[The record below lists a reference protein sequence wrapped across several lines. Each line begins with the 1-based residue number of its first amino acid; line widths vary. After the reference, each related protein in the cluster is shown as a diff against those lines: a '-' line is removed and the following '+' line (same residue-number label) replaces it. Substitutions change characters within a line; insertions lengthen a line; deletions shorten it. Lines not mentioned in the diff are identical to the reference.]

1 MLPTVIG
8 VAQDQTEER
17 AKPPSRLYELDGLR
31 GWAALCV
38 VAFHMLWETFGSIH
52 PIIRN
57 VFTAVI
63 LDSSVA
69 VSVFFVLSGEALS
82 SAFFGGGKKNATMKL
97 AIKRYPR
104 LVIPILATS
113 IIIYIIVHV
122 GANPNHSAAVI
133 VKREDWLGIA
143 PPKDLSL
150 SAVLKYSLLSVFLSE
165 FPSGVIDIFLWTMR
179 MELFGS
185 LIVFFILSIWQFLP
199 RPRFLLC
206 VLYIALAV
214 APSATAGQLSCF
226 LAGML
231 FADLRRQ
238 GVFERVQARIGDKVL
253 WCSIVTLAILDGIVF
268 SRHIHVSSAWLASV
282 FLLLVFCSRS
292 ATSIFSSS
300 FSRWLGSIS
309 FPLHLMQFPVLISFT
324 SWAIV
329 FTSKRHQMGLTTCL
343 LIAFSSIGVSL
354 IAARG
359 FRPVELFTKWACNK
373 LAVWA
378 MPYLG
383 NDLPTP

>member
-1 MLPTVIG
+1 M
-8 VAQDQTEER
+8 A
-17 AKPPSRLYELDGLR
+17 RLL
-31 GWAALCV
+31 
-38 VAFHMLWETFGSIH
+38 
-52 PIIRN
+52 
-57 VFTAVI
+57 
-63 LDSSVA
+63 
-69 VSVFFVLSGEALS
+69 
-82 SAFFGGGKKNATMKL
+82 
-97 AIKRYPR
+97 
-104 LVIPILATS
+104 
-113 IIIYIIVHV
+113 
-122 GANPNHSAAVI
+122 
-133 VKREDWLGIA
+133 
-143 PPKDLSL
+143 
-150 SAVLKYSLLSVFLSE
+150 YS
-165 FPSGVIDIFLWTMR
+165 
-179 MELFGS
+179 
-185 LIVFFILSIWQFLP
+185 FILSIWHFLP

-214 APSATAGQLSCF
+214 APSATAVQLSCF

-238 GVFERVQARIGDKVL
+238 EVFERVQARIGDKVL

-268 SRHIHVSSAWLASV
+268 SRHIHVSSAWFASV

-292 ATSIFSSS
+292 ATSMFSSS

-309 FPLHLMQFPVLISFT
+309 FPLYLMQFPVLISFT